1 MTNNVK
7 LLLCVRDVSEGVTV
21 LASVDEDSLIAHL
34 FDQQDYNKLIR
45 PVRNRSKTLD
55 VYFEMSLVKLITLVD
70 TRQ

>member
-1 MTNNVK
+1 MK
-7 LLLCVRDVSEGVTV
+7 LLLCIRDVSEGVTV

-55 VYFEMSLVKLITLVD
+55 VYFEMSLVKLITLVQ
-70 TRQ
+70 R